1 MANFRSTSRYS
12 RAIVTTNR
20 DNKPFILLRRPLE
33 LEPDQGDTFFEVTQ
47 EVLQRPDLIA
57 QTFYGSVD
65 YWWAIYEFNGVRDP
79 LFQLKLGQVLRIPD
93 LGRLLQAIA
102 RLEE

>member
-20 DNKPFILLRRPLE
+20 ENKAFILLRRPLE
-33 LEPDQGDTFFEVTQ
+33 LDPDQGDTFFEVTQ
-47 EVLQRPDLIA
+47 EVIQRPDLIA
-57 QTFYGSVD
+57 QTFYGNSD
-65 YWWAIYEFNGVRDP
+65 YWWAIYEFNGIRDP
-79 LFQLKLGQVLRIPD
+79 LFQLKLGQILRIPD

-102 RLEE
+102 KLEE